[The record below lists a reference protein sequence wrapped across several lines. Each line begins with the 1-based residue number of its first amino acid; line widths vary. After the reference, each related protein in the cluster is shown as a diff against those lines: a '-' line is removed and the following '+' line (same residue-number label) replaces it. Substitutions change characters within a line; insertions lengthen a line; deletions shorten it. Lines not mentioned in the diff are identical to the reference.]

1 VYARSAAGGRICGTP
16 PELDPE
22 RSSLCGE
29 RGTAAASLDR
39 KEESVSRIALT
50 VNGRRHEADV
60 EPRRLLVDFI
70 REDVGLTG
78 TNVGC
83 ETSQCGA
90 CTVHLD
96 GKAVKSCTILAA
108 QADGAS
114 IRTIEG
120 MARDG
125 TLHPLQ
131 EAFRNEHGLQC
142 GFCTPGMIMIAA
154 ELVDSGEELTDE
166 SIRKG
171 LEGNLCR
178 CTGYENIVR
187 AVRAAAGRGVP
198 A

>member
-1 VYARSAAGGRICGTP
+1 
-16 PELDPE
+16 
-22 RSSLCGE
+22 
-29 RGTAAASLDR
+29 
-39 KEESVSRIALT
+39 VSRIALT
-50 VNGRRHEADV
+50 VNGARHEADV

-70 REDVGLTG
+70 REDLGLTG
-78 TNVGC
+78 TNIGC
-83 ETSQCGA
+83 DTSQCGS

-108 QADGAS
+108 QADGAA
-114 IRTIEG
+114 ITTIEG
-120 MARDG
+120 MATNG

-142 GFCTPGMIMIAA
+142 GFCTPGMIMTAA
-154 ELVDSGEELTDE
+154 ELIGSGEELTDE

-187 AVRAAAGRGVP
+187 AVRAAAGTGVP